1 MPRTIWKGAVSFGL
15 VHIPV
20 ALVPATTR
28 SGIDFDWLDKRSMDR
43 VGYKRINKTT
53 GEDIE
58 SENIVK
64 GVEYEKGNYVV
75 ISDDEI
81 KSAHP
86 KATQTVDIVA
96 FVDAKDISFLFIDT
110 PYYLTPDRRGEK
122 VYALLRETLIQTGKV
137 GIANVVLRNKQH
149 LAVVMPLGKALVMNT
164 LRWAEE
170 VRGVEYLEMKDEAL
184 NADLNPR
191 ELDMAKRLVED
202 MSEEWNPEQYKDT
215 FQDQIMDL
223 VETKAREG
231 KIEAVG
237 GPEETVDRRS
247 ADVIDLTELLKR
259 SLAGKSG
266 AKKPAPVEEVDDEDD
281 SEEEAAPAKRAASK
295 PAASKAKAP
304 AKSTATKAAAS
315 KPAASKTSTAR
326 KTSTSKATASKSTS
340 KKAS

>member
-1 MPRTIWKGAVSFGL
+1 MNWLGHINAWRTTMPRTIWKGAVSFGL

-28 SGIDFDWLDKRSMDR
+28 QGIDFDWLDKRSMDR

-53 GEDIE
+53 GEDID

-64 GVEYEKGNYVV
+64 GVEYEKGHYVV

-81 KSAHP
+81 KGAHP

-96 FVDAKDISFLFIDT
+96 FVDAKDISFLYIDT

-164 LRWAEE
+164 LRWADE
-170 VRGVEYLEMKDEAL
+170 VRGVEYLELKDEAL
-184 NADLNPR
+184 DPDLAER

-202 MSEEWNPEQYKDT
+202 MTEKWKPEQYKDT
-215 FQDQIMDL
+215 FQDQIMEL
-223 VETKAREG
+223 VEKKAREG
-231 KIEAVG
+231 KLEAVG
-237 GPEETVDRRS
+237 GPEEAVDRRS

-259 SLAGKSG
+259 SLAAKPGKAS
-266 AKKPAPVEEVDDEDD
+266 KEDD
-281 SEEEAAPAKRAASK
+281 HEEEE
-295 PAASKAKAP
+295 KAP
-304 AKSTATKAAAS
+304 AKPKTAS
-315 KPAASKTSTAR
+315 KPKTSKSSSAASRTR
-326 KTSTSKATASKSTS
+326 KAPAAGSKSS

>member
-20 ALVPATTR
+20 ALVPATSR

-81 KSAHP
+81 KAAHP

-96 FVDAKDISFLFIDT
+96 FVDAKDISFLYINT

-122 VYALLRETLIQTGKV
+122 VYALLREALIQSGKV

-164 LRWAEE
+164 LRWADE

-191 ELDMAKRLVED
+191 ELDMAKRLIED
-202 MSEEWNPEQYKDT
+202 MSEEWNPDQYKDT

-237 GPEETVDRRS
+237 GPEEAVDRRS

-259 SLAGKSG
+259 SLAGKT
-266 AKKPAPVEEVDDEDD
+266 AKKAAPVEAADDDEEASD
-281 SEEEAAPAKRAASK
+281 EEAAPRKRT
-295 PAASKAKAP
+295 ASKATTSKKAP
-304 AKSTATKAAAS
+304 AKSTASKSSGSKTS
-315 KPAASKTSTAR
+315 STRKPAASKPS
-326 KTSTSKATASKSTS
+326 S
-340 KKAS
+340 KKAG

>member
-28 SGIDFDWLDKRSMDR
+28 QGIDFDWLDKRSMDR

-53 GEDIE
+53 GEDID

-64 GVEYEKGNYVV
+64 GVEYEKGHYVV

-81 KSAHP
+81 KGAHP

-96 FVDAKDISFLFIDT
+96 FVDAKDISFLYIDT

-164 LRWAEE
+164 LRWADE
-170 VRGVEYLEMKDEAL
+170 VRGVEYLELKDEAL
-184 NADLNPR
+184 DPDLAER

-202 MSEEWNPEQYKDT
+202 MTEKWKPDQYKDT
-215 FQDQIMDL
+215 FQDQIMEL
-223 VETKAREG
+223 VEKKAREG
-231 KIEAVG
+231 KLEAVG
-237 GPEETVDRRS
+237 GPEEAVDRRS

-259 SLAGKSG
+259 SLAAKPGKAS
-266 AKKPAPVEEVDDEDD
+266 KENDH
-281 SEEEAAPAKRAASK
+281 EEEEKAPAKPK
-295 PAASKAKAP
+295 TASKAKTS
-304 AKSTATKAAAS
+304 KSSSAAS
-315 KPAASKTSTAR
+315 RTRKAPTAG
-326 KTSTSKATASKSTS
+326 SKSS

>member
-53 GEDIE
+53 GEDID

-64 GVEYEKGNYVV
+64 GVEYEKGHYVV
-75 ISDDEI
+75 ISDEEI
-81 KSAHP
+81 KAAHP
-86 KATQTVDIVA
+86 KATQTLDIIA
-96 FVDAKDISFLFIDT
+96 FVDASDISFLYIDT
-110 PYYLTPDRRGEK
+110 PYYLTPERRGEK
-122 VYALLRETLIQTGKV
+122 VYALLRETLEQTGKV

-170 VRGVEYLEMKDEAL
+170 VRGVEYLELKDEAL
-184 NADLNPR
+184 DPDLAER

-202 MSEEWNPEQYKDT
+202 MTEKWKPEQYKDT

-223 VETKAREG
+223 VEKKAREG
-231 KIEAVG
+231 KLEAVG
-237 GPEETVDRRS
+237 GPEEAVDQRS

-259 SLAGKSG
+259 SLA
-266 AKKPAPVEEVDDEDD
+266 AKPG
-281 SEEEAAPAKRAASK
+281 KRAASEDDEPEAAAGTRK
-295 PAASKAKAP
+295 PASK
-304 AKSTATKAAAS
+304 S
-315 KPAASKTSTAR
+315 KPAAKSSTRTR
-326 KTSTSKATASKSTS
+326 KAASDEPRKGSS
-340 KKAS
+340 RKKAG

>member
-28 SGIDFDWLDKRSMDR
+28 QGIDFDWLDKRSMDR

-53 GEDIE
+53 GEDID

-64 GVEYEKGNYVV
+64 GVEYEKGHYVV

-81 KSAHP
+81 KGAHP

-96 FVDAKDISFLFIDT
+96 FVDAKDISFLYIDT

-164 LRWAEE
+164 LRWADE
-170 VRGVEYLEMKDEAL
+170 VRGVEYLELKDEAL
-184 NADLNPR
+184 DPDLAER

-202 MSEEWNPEQYKDT
+202 MTEKWKPEQYKDT
-215 FQDQIMDL
+215 FQDQIMEL
-223 VETKAREG
+223 VEKKAREG
-231 KIEAVG
+231 KLEAVG
-237 GPEETVDRRS
+237 GPEEAVDRRS

-259 SLAGKSG
+259 SLAAKPGKAS
-266 AKKPAPVEEVDDEDD
+266 KEDD
-281 SEEEAAPAKRAASK
+281 HEEEEKAPAKPK
-295 PAASKAKAP
+295 TASKAKTSKSSSAASRTRKAP
-304 AKSTATKAAAS
+304 AAG
-315 KPAASKTSTAR
+315 
-326 KTSTSKATASKSTS
+326 SKSS

>member
-28 SGIDFDWLDKRSMDR
+28 QGIDFDWLDKRSMDR

-53 GEDIE
+53 GEDID

-64 GVEYEKGNYVV
+64 GVEYEKGHYVV

-81 KSAHP
+81 KAAHP
-86 KATQTVDIVA
+86 KATQTVDIIA
-96 FVDAKDISFLFIDT
+96 FVDAKDISFLYIDT

-164 LRWAEE
+164 LRWADE

-184 NADLNPR
+184 NAELNPR

-202 MSEEWNPEQYKDT
+202 MSEEWDPAQYTDT

-231 KIEAVG
+231 KLEAVG
-237 GPEETVDRRS
+237 GPEESVDRRS

-259 SLAGKSG
+259 SLAGKS
-266 AKKPAPVEEVDDEDD
+266 AKKPAPEEVSDDEDED
-281 SEEEAAPAKRAASK
+281 EEQASPTRRSTSKAASNK
-295 PAASKAKAP
+295 KAP
-304 AKSTATKAAAS
+304 AKSTASKASAS
-315 KPAASKTSTAR
+315 KSTTSKTTTR
-326 KTSTSKATASKSTS
+326 KTSTSKSSS

>member
-28 SGIDFDWLDKRSMDR
+28 QGIDFDWLDKRSMDR

-53 GEDIE
+53 GEDID

-64 GVEYEKGNYVV
+64 GVEYEKGHYVV

-81 KSAHP
+81 KGAHP

-96 FVDAKDISFLFIDT
+96 FVDAKDISFLYIDT

-164 LRWAEE
+164 LRWADE
-170 VRGVEYLEMKDEAL
+170 VRGVEYLELKDEAL
-184 NADLNPR
+184 DPDLAER

-202 MSEEWNPEQYKDT
+202 MTEKWKPEQYKDT
-215 FQDQIMDL
+215 FQDQIMEL
-223 VETKAREG
+223 VEKKAREG
-231 KIEAVG
+231 KLEAVG
-237 GPEETVDRRS
+237 GPEEAMDRRS

-259 SLAGKSG
+259 SLAAKPGKAS
-266 AKKPAPVEEVDDEDD
+266 KEDD
-281 SEEEAAPAKRAASK
+281 HEEEE
-295 PAASKAKAP
+295 KAP
-304 AKSTATKAAAS
+304 AKPK
-315 KPAASKTSTAR
+315 
-326 KTSTSKATASKSTS
+326 TASKAQTSKSSSAASRTRKAPAAGSKSS

>member
-28 SGIDFDWLDKRSMDR
+28 QGIDFDWLDKRSMDR

-53 GEDIE
+53 GEDID

-64 GVEYEKGNYVV
+64 GVEYEKGHYVV

-81 KSAHP
+81 KGAHP

-96 FVDAKDISFLFIDT
+96 FVDAKDISFLYIDT

-149 LAVVMPLGKALVMNT
+149 LAVLMPLGKALVMNT
-164 LRWAEE
+164 LRWADE
-170 VRGVEYLEMKDEAL
+170 VRGVEYLELKDEAL
-184 NADLNPR
+184 DPDLAER

-202 MSEEWNPEQYKDT
+202 MTEKWKPEQYKDT
-215 FQDQIMDL
+215 FQDQIMAL
-223 VETKAREG
+223 VEKKAREG
-231 KIEAVG
+231 KLEAVG
-237 GPEETVDRRS
+237 GPEEAVDRRS

-266 AKKPAPVEEVDDEDD
+266 KASKDEDD
-281 SEEEAAPAKRAASK
+281 EEKEKAPVK
-295 PAASKAKAP
+295 PKTASKAKTSKSSSSASRTRKAP
-304 AKSTATKAAAS
+304 AAG
-315 KPAASKTSTAR
+315 
-326 KTSTSKATASKSTS
+326 SKSS

>member
-20 ALVPATTR
+20 ALVPATSR

-53 GEDIE
+53 GEEID

-64 GVEYEKGNYVV
+64 GVEYEKGHYVV
-75 ISDDEI
+75 LSDEEI
-81 KSAHP
+81 KAAHP
-86 KATQTVDIVA
+86 KATQTVDIVS
-96 FVDAKDISFLFIDT
+96 FVDAKDISFLYIDT

-122 VYALLRETLIQTGKV
+122 VYALLRETLIETGKV

-164 LRWAEE
+164 LRWADE

-184 NADLNPR
+184 NADLNKR

-202 MSEEWNPEQYKDT
+202 MTEDWDPTQFKDT
-215 FQDQIMDL
+215 FQDQIMEL

-231 KIEAVG
+231 RLEAVG
-237 GPEETVDRRS
+237 GPEEAVDRRS

-259 SLAGKSG
+259 SLAAKPKGKAGPSEEVADPDEDGDGDGDDGEEDGKASASKGKPRTRKTTGKTGTSASRKPAGKS
-266 AKKPAPVEEVDDEDD
+266 
-281 SEEEAAPAKRAASK
+281 
-295 PAASKAKAP
+295 
-304 AKSTATKAAAS
+304 
-315 KPAASKTSTAR
+315 R
-326 KTSTSKATASKSTS
+326 KTG
-340 KKAS
+340 

>member
-53 GEDIE
+53 GEEID

-64 GVEYEKGNYVV
+64 GVEYEKGHYVV
-75 ISDDEI
+75 ISDEEI
-81 KSAHP
+81 KAAHP
-86 KATQTVDIVA
+86 EATQTVDIVS
-96 FVDAKDISFLFIDT
+96 FVDAKDISFLYIGT

-149 LAVVMPLGKALVMNT
+149 LAVLMPLGKALVMNT
-164 LRWAEE
+164 LRWADE
-170 VRGVEYLEMKDEAL
+170 VRGIEYLELKDEAL
-184 NADLNPR
+184 NADLNKR

-202 MSEEWNPEQYKDT
+202 MTEEWDPTQFKDT
-215 FQDQIMDL
+215 FQDQIMEL

-231 KIEAVG
+231 RLEAVG
-237 GPEETVDRRS
+237 GPEEAVDRRS

-259 SLAGKSG
+259 SLAGKPKG
-266 AKKPAPVEEVDDEDD
+266 
-281 SEEEAAPAKRAASK
+281 
-295 PAASKAKAP
+295 
-304 AKSTATKAAAS
+304 KAAADEN
-315 KPAASKTSTAR
+315 AADADGDKGDEPEEKKTAPKAKTRTR
-326 KTSTSKATASKSTS
+326 KSTSKAGTSSPSKPAGKTR
-340 KKAS
+340 KTG

>member
-53 GEDIE
+53 GEDID

-64 GVEYEKGNYVV
+64 GVEYEKGHYVV

-81 KSAHP
+81 KAAHP

-96 FVDAKDISFLFIDT
+96 FVDAKDISFLYIST

-122 VYALLRETLIQTGKV
+122 VYALLRETLIETGKV

-164 LRWAEE
+164 LRWADE

-184 NADLNPR
+184 NADLNKR

-202 MSEEWNPEQYKDT
+202 MTEEWNPDQYKDT

-231 KIEAVG
+231 KLEAVG
-237 GPEETVDRRS
+237 GPEEAVDRRS

-259 SLAGKSG
+259 SLAGKP
-266 AKKPAPVEEVDDEDD
+266 AKGKAAPSEEADD
-281 SEEEAAPAKRAASK
+281 SDEEPVGK
-295 PAASKAKAP
+295 
-304 AKSTATKAAAS
+304 T
-315 KPAASKTSTAR
+315 ASKTSATKSKAKPAR
-326 KTSTSKATASKSTS
+326 KPAAKSSTASTPKPASKT
-340 KKAS
+340 KKAG

>member
-28 SGIDFDWLDKRSMDR
+28 QGIDFDWLDKRSMDR

-58 SENIVK
+58 SENVVK

-81 KSAHP
+81 KAAHP
-86 KATQTVDIVA
+86 EATQTVDIVA
-96 FVDAKDISFLFIDT
+96 FVDAKDISFLYIAT

-122 VYALLRETLIQTGKV
+122 VYALLRETLIETGKV

-149 LAVVMPLGKALVMNT
+149 LAVVMPLGKTLVMNT
-164 LRWAEE
+164 LRWADE

-184 NADLNPR
+184 NADLNPK

-202 MSEEWNPEQYKDT
+202 MSEAWNPEQYKDT
-215 FQDQIMDL
+215 FQDRIMDL
-223 VETKAREG
+223 VETKARDG
-231 KIEAVG
+231 KLEAVG
-237 GPEETVDRRS
+237 GPEEAVDRRS

-259 SLAGKSG
+259 SLAGKTS
-266 AKKPAPVEEVDDEDD
+266 AKKAAPAEEIDDEDD
-281 SEEEAAPAKRAASK
+281 DSEEAAPAKRTASK
-295 PAASKAKAP
+295 STASKAKAP
-304 AKSTATKAAAS
+304 SKSTASKSTATKSTSSKSSTTRKPGAS
-315 KPAASKTSTAR
+315 KPST
-326 KTSTSKATASKSTS
+326 
-340 KKAS
+340 KKAG

>member
-20 ALVPATTR
+20 ALVPATSR

-53 GEDIE
+53 GEEID

-64 GVEYEKGNYVV
+64 GVEYEKGHYVV
-75 ISDDEI
+75 LSDEEI
-81 KSAHP
+81 KAAHP
-86 KATQTVDIVA
+86 KATQTVDIVS
-96 FVDAKDISFLFIDT
+96 FVDAKDISFLYIDT
-110 PYYLTPDRRGEK
+110 PYYLIPDRRGEK
-122 VYALLRETLIQTGKV
+122 VYALLRETLIETGKV

-164 LRWAEE
+164 LRWADE

-184 NADLNPR
+184 NADLNKR

-202 MSEEWNPEQYKDT
+202 MTEDWDPTQFKDT
-215 FQDQIMDL
+215 FQDQIMEL

-231 KIEAVG
+231 RLEAVG
-237 GPEETVDRRS
+237 GPEEAVDRRS

-259 SLAGKSG
+259 SLAAKPKGKAGPSEEVADPDEDG
-266 AKKPAPVEEVDDEDD
+266 DDGEENGKASASKGKPRTRKTTGKTGTSSPRKPAG
-281 SEEEAAPAKRAASK
+281 
-295 PAASKAKAP
+295 
-304 AKSTATKAAAS
+304 
-315 KPAASKTSTAR
+315 KTR
-326 KTSTSKATASKSTS
+326 KTG
-340 KKAS
+340 

>member
-28 SGIDFDWLDKRSMDR
+28 QGIDFDWLDKRSMDR

-53 GEDIE
+53 GEDID

-64 GVEYEKGNYVV
+64 GVEYEKGHYVV

-81 KSAHP
+81 KGAHP

-96 FVDAKDISFLFIDT
+96 FVDAKDISFLYIDT

-164 LRWAEE
+164 LRWADE
-170 VRGVEYLEMKDEAL
+170 VRGVEYLELKDEAL
-184 NADLNPR
+184 DPDLAER

-202 MSEEWNPEQYKDT
+202 MTEKWKPEQYKDT
-215 FQDQIMDL
+215 FQDQIMEL
-223 VETKAREG
+223 VEKKAREG
-231 KIEAVG
+231 KLEAVG
-237 GPEETVDRRS
+237 GPEEAVERRS

-259 SLAGKSG
+259 SLAAKPGKAS
-266 AKKPAPVEEVDDEDD
+266 KEDD
-281 SEEEAAPAKRAASK
+281 HEEEEKAPAKPK
-295 PAASKAKAP
+295 TASKAKTSKSSSAASRTRKAP
-304 AKSTATKAAAS
+304 AAG
-315 KPAASKTSTAR
+315 
-326 KTSTSKATASKSTS
+326 SKSS

>member
-20 ALVPATTR
+20 ALVPAASR

-81 KSAHP
+81 KAAHP

-96 FVDAKDISFLFIDT
+96 FVDAKDISFLYINT

-122 VYALLRETLIQTGKV
+122 VYALLREALIQSGKV

-164 LRWAEE
+164 LRWADE

-191 ELDMAKRLVED
+191 ELDMAKRLIED
-202 MSEEWNPEQYKDT
+202 MSEEWNPDQYKDT

-237 GPEETVDRRS
+237 GPEEAVDRRS

-259 SLAGKSG
+259 SLAGKT
-266 AKKPAPVEEVDDEDD
+266 AKKAAPVEAADDDEEA
-281 SEEEAAPAKRAASK
+281 SEEEAAPRKRT
-295 PAASKAKAP
+295 ASKATTSKKAP
-304 AKSTATKAAAS
+304 AKSTASKSSGSKTS
-315 KPAASKTSTAR
+315 STRKPAASKPS
-326 KTSTSKATASKSTS
+326 S
-340 KKAS
+340 KKAG

>member
-28 SGIDFDWLDKRSMDR
+28 QGIDFDWLDKRSMDR

-53 GEDIE
+53 GEDID

-81 KSAHP
+81 KAAHP

-96 FVDAKDISFLFIDT
+96 FVDAKDISFLYIDT

-122 VYALLRETLIQTGKV
+122 VYALLRETLIETGKV

-164 LRWAEE
+164 LRWADE

-215 FQDQIMDL
+215 FQDKIMDL

-237 GPEETVDRRS
+237 GPEEAVHRRS

-259 SLAGKSG
+259 SLAGKP
-266 AKKPAPVEEVDDEDD
+266 AKKAASAEEDDDEAEQA
-281 SEEEAAPAKRAASK
+281 SEEQAPPKRASGKSTASK
-295 PAASKAKAP
+295 KAP
-304 AKSTATKAAAS
+304 AKSTS
-315 KPAASKTSTAR
+315 SKTASGSKST
-326 KTSTSKATASKSTS
+326 TSKSTASKSGS

>member
-28 SGIDFDWLDKRSMDR
+28 QGIDFDWLDKRSMDR

-53 GEDIE
+53 GEDID

-81 KSAHP
+81 KAAHP

-96 FVDAKDISFLFIDT
+96 FVDAKDISFLYIDT

-122 VYALLRETLIQTGKV
+122 VYALLRETLIETGKV

-164 LRWAEE
+164 LRWADE

-184 NADLNPR
+184 DADLNPR

-202 MSEEWNPEQYKDT
+202 MSEEWNPAQYKDT
-215 FQDQIMDL
+215 FQDKIMDL

-237 GPEETVDRRS
+237 GPEEAVDRRS

-259 SLAGKSG
+259 SLAGKP
-266 AKKPAPVEEVDDEDD
+266 AKKAASAEEDDEAKQA
-281 SEEEAAPAKRAASK
+281 SEEQAPPKRASSKSTASK
-295 PAASKAKAP
+295 KAP
-304 AKSTATKAAAS
+304 AKSTT
-315 KPAASKTSTAR
+315 SKTASGSKST
-326 KTSTSKATASKSTS
+326 TTSKSTASKSGS

>member
-28 SGIDFDWLDKRSMDR
+28 QGIDFDWLDKRSMDR

-53 GEDIE
+53 GEDID

-64 GVEYEKGNYVV
+64 GVEYEKGHYVV

-81 KSAHP
+81 KAAHP
-86 KATQTVDIVA
+86 KATQTVDIIA
-96 FVDAKDISFLFIDT
+96 FVDAKDISFLYIDT

-164 LRWAEE
+164 LRWADE

-184 NADLNPR
+184 NAELNPR

-202 MSEEWNPEQYKDT
+202 MSEEWDPAQYKDT

-231 KIEAVG
+231 KLEAVG
-237 GPEETVDRRS
+237 GPEESVDRRS

-259 SLAGKSG
+259 SLAGKS
-266 AKKPAPVEEVDDEDD
+266 AKKPAPEEASDNEDED
-281 SEEEAAPAKRAASK
+281 EERASPTRRSTSKAASNK
-295 PAASKAKAP
+295 KAP
-304 AKSTATKAAAS
+304 AKSTASKASAS
-315 KPAASKTSTAR
+315 KSTTSKTTTR
-326 KTSTSKATASKSTS
+326 KTSTSKSSS

>member
-53 GEDIE
+53 GEDID

-81 KSAHP
+81 KAAHP

-96 FVDAKDISFLFIDT
+96 FVDAKDISFLYIDT

-164 LRWAEE
+164 LRWADE

-202 MSEEWNPEQYKDT
+202 MSEEWNPDQYKDT

-231 KIEAVG
+231 KLEAVG
-237 GPEETVDRRS
+237 GPEEAVDRRS

-259 SLAGKSG
+259 SLAGKT
-266 AKKPAPVEEVDDEDD
+266 AKKAAPVDEVDDDEEET
-281 SEEEAAPAKRAASK
+281 SEEEVAPRKRTASK
-295 PAASKAKAP
+295 STTGKKAP
-304 AKSTATKAAAS
+304 AKSTASKSSAS
-315 KPAASKTSTAR
+315 KASTTR
-326 KTSTSKATASKSTS
+326 KSTASKSSS

>member
-28 SGIDFDWLDKRSMDR
+28 QGIDFDWLDKRSMDR

-64 GVEYEKGNYVV
+64 GVEYEKGHYVV

-81 KSAHP
+81 KAAHP

-96 FVDAKDISFLFIDT
+96 FVDAKDISFLYIDT

-122 VYALLRETLIQTGKV
+122 VYALLRETLIETGKV

-149 LAVVMPLGKALVMNT
+149 LAVVMPMGKALVMNT
-164 LRWAEE
+164 LRWADE

-202 MSEEWNPEQYKDT
+202 MTEEWKPEQFKDT
-215 FQDQIMDL
+215 FQDQIMEL
-223 VETKAREG
+223 VERKAREG
-231 KIEAVG
+231 KLEAVG
-237 GPEETVDRRS
+237 GPEEAVDRRS

-259 SLAGKSG
+259 SLAGKSSSK
-266 AKKPAPVEEVDDEDD
+266 AAARDEPEDEEDDEEDN
-281 SEEEAAPAKRAASK
+281 AAQAKAPARKTAASK
-295 PAASKAKAP
+295 TTGTKAKAP
-304 AKSTATKAAAS
+304 AKTTSGTTRKAS
-315 KPAASKTSTAR
+315 ASKTSST
-326 KTSTSKATASKSTS
+326 TSKSR

>member
-28 SGIDFDWLDKRSMDR
+28 QGIDFDWLDKRSMDR

-53 GEDIE
+53 GEDID

-81 KSAHP
+81 KAAHP

-96 FVDAKDISFLFIDT
+96 FVDAKDISFLYIDT

-122 VYALLRETLIQTGKV
+122 VYALLRETLIETGKV

-164 LRWAEE
+164 LRWADE

-202 MSEEWNPEQYKDT
+202 MSEEWNPAQYKDT
-215 FQDQIMDL
+215 FQDKIMDL

-237 GPEETVDRRS
+237 GPEEAVDRRT

-259 SLAGKSG
+259 SLAGKP
-266 AKKPAPVEEVDDEDD
+266 AKKAASAEEDDEAEQA
-281 SEEEAAPAKRAASK
+281 SEEQAPPKRASSKSTASK
-295 PAASKAKAP
+295 KAP
-304 AKSTATKAAAS
+304 AKSTT
-315 KPAASKTSTAR
+315 SKTASGSKST
-326 KTSTSKATASKSTS
+326 TTSKSTASKSGS

>member
-28 SGIDFDWLDKRSMDR
+28 TGIDFDWLDKRSMDR

-53 GEDIE
+53 GEDID

-64 GVEYEKGNYVV
+64 GVEYEKGQYVV
-75 ISDDEI
+75 LSDDEI
-81 KSAHP
+81 KAAHP

-96 FVDAKDISFLFIDT
+96 FVDAKDISFLYIDT

-170 VRGVEYLEMKDEAL
+170 VRSEEYLELKDEAL
-184 NADLNPR
+184 AADLNPR

-202 MSEEWNPEQYKDT
+202 MSEDWKPDQYKDT
-215 FQDQIMDL
+215 FQDQIMAL
-223 VETKAREG
+223 VEQKAREG
-231 KIEAVG
+231 RIEAVG
-237 GPEETVDRRS
+237 GPEEAVDRRS

-259 SLAGKSG
+259 SLAAKTGK
-266 AKKPAPVEEVDDEDD
+266 AKPARDEVEDDE
-281 SEEEAAPAKRAASK
+281 PADEPASK
-295 PAASKAKAP
+295 PARKTTAKKTT
-304 AKSTATKAAAS
+304 AKSTARTESDTGKTRARKNTAAS
-315 KPAASKTSTAR
+315 K
-326 KTSTSKATASKSTS
+326 S
-340 KKAS
+340 KKAG

>member
-28 SGIDFDWLDKRSMDR
+28 QGIDFDWLDKRSMDR

-53 GEDIE
+53 GEDID

-64 GVEYEKGNYVV
+64 GVEYEKGHYVV

-81 KSAHP
+81 KGAHP

-96 FVDAKDISFLFIDT
+96 FVDAKDISFLYIDT

-164 LRWAEE
+164 LRWADE
-170 VRGVEYLEMKDEAL
+170 VRGVEYLELKDEAL
-184 NADLNPR
+184 DPDLAER

-202 MSEEWNPEQYKDT
+202 MTEKWKPEQYKDT
-215 FQDQIMDL
+215 FQDQIMNL
-223 VETKAREG
+223 VEKKAREG
-231 KIEAVG
+231 ELEAVG
-237 GPEETVDRRS
+237 GPEEAVDRRS

-259 SLAGKSG
+259 SLAGKSSK
-266 AKKPAPVEEVDDEDD
+266 A
-281 SEEEAAPAKRAASK
+281 RAASEDDEADDTPKKAAAK
-295 PAASKAKAP
+295 PKTASKAKTTKSPASSSTRARKAP
-304 AKSTATKAAAS
+304 AAG
-315 KPAASKTSTAR
+315 
-326 KTSTSKATASKSTS
+326 SKSS

>member
-53 GEDIE
+53 GEDID

-64 GVEYEKGNYVV
+64 GVEYEKGHYVV

-96 FVDAKDISFLFIDT
+96 FVDAKDISFLYIDT

-164 LRWAEE
+164 LRWADE

-184 NADLNPR
+184 NADLNPK

-202 MSEEWNPEQYKDT
+202 MSEDWNPEQYKDT
-215 FQDQIMDL
+215 FQDQIMAL

-231 KIEAVG
+231 KLEAVG
-237 GPEETVDRRS
+237 GPEEAIDRRS

-259 SLAGKSG
+259 SLAGKSS
-266 AKKPAPVEEVDDEDD
+266 AKKAAPTDDDDDD
-281 SEEEAAPAKRAASK
+281 SEEAATPAKRTTSKSTTGKSKAPAK
-295 PAASKAKAP
+295 PAASKP
-304 AKSTATKAAAS
+304 ST
-315 KPAASKTSTAR
+315 SKTSTAR
-326 KTSTSKATASKSTS
+326 KTSTSKPAASKSTS

>member
-28 SGIDFDWLDKRSMDR
+28 QGIDFDWLDKRSMDR

-53 GEDIE
+53 GEDID

-64 GVEYEKGNYVV
+64 GVEYEKGHYVV

-81 KSAHP
+81 KGAHP

-96 FVDAKDISFLFIDT
+96 FVDAKDISFLYIDT

-149 LAVVMPLGKALVMNT
+149 LAVLMPLGKALVMNT
-164 LRWAEE
+164 LRWADE
-170 VRGVEYLEMKDEAL
+170 VRGVEYLELKDEAL
-184 NADLNPR
+184 DPDLAER
-191 ELDMAKRLVED
+191 ELDMAKRLVEE
-202 MSEEWNPEQYKDT
+202 MTEKWKPEQYKDT
-215 FQDQIMDL
+215 FQDQIMAL
-223 VETKAREG
+223 VEKKAREG
-231 KIEAVG
+231 KLEAVG
-237 GPEETVDRRS
+237 GPEEAVDRRS

-266 AKKPAPVEEVDDEDD
+266 KASKDEDD
-281 SEEEAAPAKRAASK
+281 EEKEKAPVK
-295 PAASKAKAP
+295 PKTASKAKTSKSSSSASRTRKAP
-304 AKSTATKAAAS
+304 AAG
-315 KPAASKTSTAR
+315 
-326 KTSTSKATASKSTS
+326 SKSS

>member
-28 SGIDFDWLDKRSMDR
+28 QGIDFDWLDKRSMDR

-64 GVEYEKGNYVV
+64 GVEYEKGHYVV
-75 ISDDEI
+75 ISDEEI
-81 KSAHP
+81 KAAHP

-96 FVDAKDISFLFIDT
+96 FVDAKDISFLYIDT

-122 VYALLRETLIQTGKV
+122 VYALLRETLVQTGKV

-164 LRWAEE
+164 LRWADE

-202 MSEEWNPEQYKDT
+202 MTEEWNPEQYKDT

-231 KIEAVG
+231 KLEAVG
-237 GPEETVDRRS
+237 GPEEAVDRRS

-259 SLAGKSG
+259 SLAGKTASK
-266 AKKPAPVEEVDDEDD
+266 AVPAEETDEQADED
-281 SEEEAAPAKRAASK
+281 EAPRKRTTAKGT
-295 PAASKAKAP
+295 ASKAKAEP
-304 AKSTATKAAAS
+304 KAAPSKASGSKASSARKSAAS
-315 KPAASKTSTAR
+315 KSS
-326 KTSTSKATASKSTS
+326 S

>member
-20 ALVPATTR
+20 ALVPATSR
-28 SGIDFDWLDKRSMDR
+28 QGINFDWLDKRSMDR

-64 GVEYEKGNYVV
+64 GVEYEKGSYVV

-81 KSAHP
+81 KAAHP

-122 VYALLRETLIQTGKV
+122 VYALLRETLIETGKV

-164 LRWAEE
+164 LRWADE

-184 NADLNPR
+184 NAELNPK

-202 MSEEWNPEQYKDT
+202 MSEDWKPEQYKDT

-231 KIEAVG
+231 ELEAVG
-237 GPEETVDRRS
+237 GPEESVDRRS

-259 SLAGKSG
+259 SLAGKT
-266 AKKPAPVEEVDDEDD
+266 AALKQEPAAEADDDADEEP
-281 SEEEAAPAKRAASK
+281 APAKRTPSKTAAAKKAPAKPATRKTAASK
-295 PAASKAKAP
+295 PAAARK
-304 AKSTATKAAAS
+304 TTS
-315 KPAASKTSTAR
+315 KPAP
-326 KTSTSKATASKSTS
+326 SKSGS

>member
-53 GEDIE
+53 GEDID

-81 KSAHP
+81 KGAHP

-96 FVDAKDISFLFIDT
+96 FVDAKDISFLYIDT

-184 NADLNPR
+184 TSDLNPK

-202 MSEEWNPEQYKDT
+202 MSEEWNPDQYKDT

-237 GPEETVDRRS
+237 GPEEAVDRRS

-259 SLAGKSG
+259 SLAGKS
-266 AKKPAPVEEVDDEDD
+266 AKKAAPPTEEVDEEDDPDED
-281 SEEEAAPAKRAASK
+281 AAPAKRTASK
-295 PAASKAKAP
+295 SAASKAKTP
-304 AKSTATKAAAS
+304 AKSTAGKAAS
-315 KPAASKTSTAR
+315 GKTTTAR
-326 KTSTSKATASKSTS
+326 KTSTSKPAASKPST
-340 KKAS
+340 KKAG

>member
-20 ALVPATTR
+20 ALVPATSR

-53 GEDIE
+53 GEEID

-64 GVEYEKGNYVV
+64 GVEYEKGHYVV
-75 ISDDEI
+75 LSDEEI
-81 KSAHP
+81 KAAHP
-86 KATQTVDIVA
+86 KATQTVDIVS
-96 FVDAKDISFLFIDT
+96 FVDAKDISFLYIDT

-122 VYALLRETLIQTGKV
+122 VYALLRETLIETGKV

-164 LRWAEE
+164 LRWADE

-184 NADLNPR
+184 NADLNKR

-202 MSEEWNPEQYKDT
+202 MTEDWDPTQFKDT
-215 FQDQIMDL
+215 FQDQIMEL

-231 KIEAVG
+231 RLEAVG
-237 GPEETVDRRS
+237 GPEEAVDRRS

-259 SLAGKSG
+259 SLAAKPKGKAGPSEEVADPGEDGDDGEEDGKASASKGKPRTRKTTGKTGTSSPRKPAGKS
-266 AKKPAPVEEVDDEDD
+266 
-281 SEEEAAPAKRAASK
+281 
-295 PAASKAKAP
+295 
-304 AKSTATKAAAS
+304 
-315 KPAASKTSTAR
+315 R
-326 KTSTSKATASKSTS
+326 KTG
-340 KKAS
+340 

>member
-28 SGIDFDWLDKRSMDR
+28 QGIDFDWLDKRSMDR

-53 GEDIE
+53 GEDID

-64 GVEYEKGNYVV
+64 GVEYEKGHYVV

-81 KSAHP
+81 KGAHP

-96 FVDAKDISFLFIDT
+96 FVDAKDISFLYIDT

-164 LRWAEE
+164 LRWADE
-170 VRGVEYLEMKDEAL
+170 VRGVEYLELKDEAL
-184 NADLNPR
+184 DPDLAER

-202 MSEEWNPEQYKDT
+202 MTEKWKPDQYKDT
-215 FQDQIMDL
+215 FQDQIMEL
-223 VETKAREG
+223 VEKKAREG
-231 KIEAVG
+231 KLEAVG
-237 GPEETVDRRS
+237 GPEEAVDRRS

-259 SLAGKSG
+259 SLAAKPGKVS
-266 AKKPAPVEEVDDEDD
+266 KEDD
-281 SEEEAAPAKRAASK
+281 HEEEEKAPAKPK
-295 PAASKAKAP
+295 TASKAKTSKSSSAASRTRKAP
-304 AKSTATKAAAS
+304 AAG
-315 KPAASKTSTAR
+315 
-326 KTSTSKATASKSTS
+326 SKSS

>member
-28 SGIDFDWLDKRSMDR
+28 QGIDFDWLDKRSMDR

-53 GEDIE
+53 GEDID

-81 KSAHP
+81 KAAHP

-96 FVDAKDISFLFIDT
+96 FVDAKDISFLYIDT

-122 VYALLRETLIQTGKV
+122 VYALLRETLIETGKV

-164 LRWAEE
+164 LRWADE

-215 FQDQIMDL
+215 FQDKIMDL

-237 GPEETVDRRS
+237 GPEEAADRRS

-259 SLAGKSG
+259 SLAGKP
-266 AKKPAPVEEVDDEDD
+266 AKKAASAEEDDDEAEQA
-281 SEEEAAPAKRAASK
+281 SEEQAPPKRASGKSTASK
-295 PAASKAKAP
+295 KAP
-304 AKSTATKAAAS
+304 AKSTS
-315 KPAASKTSTAR
+315 SKTASGSKST
-326 KTSTSKATASKSTS
+326 TSKSTASKSGS

>member
-28 SGIDFDWLDKRSMDR
+28 TGIDFDWLDKRSMDR

-53 GEDIE
+53 GEDID

-64 GVEYEKGNYVV
+64 GVEYEKGHYVV
-75 ISDDEI
+75 ISDEEI
-81 KSAHP
+81 KAAHP

-96 FVDAKDISFLFIDT
+96 FVDAKDISFLYIDT

-164 LRWAEE
+164 LRWADE

-202 MSEEWNPEQYKDT
+202 MSEDWNPDQYKDT

-231 KIEAVG
+231 KLEAVG
-237 GPEETVDRRS
+237 GPEEAVDRRS

-259 SLAGKSG
+259 SLAGKTP
-266 AKKPAPVEEVDDEDD
+266 KKAAAPAEEEVDEEEETN
-281 SEEEAAPAKRAASK
+281 EEEAAPRKR
-295 PAASKAKAP
+295 
-304 AKSTATKAAAS
+304 
-315 KPAASKTSTAR
+315 
-326 KTSTSKATASKSTS
+326 TASKSTASKTKAPTKSTASKSSGSKASTARKSAASKPSS

>member
-20 ALVPATTR
+20 ALVPATSR

-53 GEDIE
+53 GEEID

-64 GVEYEKGNYVV
+64 GVEYEKGHYVV
-75 ISDDEI
+75 LSDEEI
-81 KSAHP
+81 KAAHP
-86 KATQTVDIVA
+86 KATQTVDIVS
-96 FVDAKDISFLFIDT
+96 FVDAKDISFLYIDT

-122 VYALLRETLIQTGKV
+122 VYALLRETLIETGKV

-164 LRWAEE
+164 LRWADE

-184 NADLNPR
+184 NADLNKR

-202 MSEEWNPEQYKDT
+202 MTEDWDPTQFKDT
-215 FQDQIMDL
+215 FQDQIMEL

-231 KIEAVG
+231 RLEAVG
-237 GPEETVDRRS
+237 GPEEAVDRRS

-259 SLAGKSG
+259 SLAAKPKGKAGPS
-266 AKKPAPVEEVDDEDD
+266 EEVADPDEDGDDDEE
-281 SEEEAAPAKRAASK
+281 SGKAS
-295 PAASKAKAP
+295 
-304 AKSTATKAAAS
+304 
-315 KPAASKTSTAR
+315 
-326 KTSTSKATASKSTS
+326 ASKSKPRTRKTTS
-340 KKAS
+340 KTGTSSPRKPAGKSRKTG